1 MRYAAYSWPNWAAR
15 EASSGRTTSQWKA
28 TSVGNSTANGHHDAT
43 TRLAPTIHPTKARYA
58 GLRLL
63 ANGPPVTSALP
74 SRQATFVVPA
84 ASITDVAQY
93 ISPIDTKT
101 RTKPTGRTTASPGMG
116 HGHTRLATSATA
128 NGTSNTSDG
137 GRRRGADWLTDATI
151 ASLAGEGADRSTRDL
166 AAPTTVPALVQ
177 VTAARATGDR
187 RRSLAADHQ
196 SPCEGRR
203 VSLPP
208 ITEDHR
214 ARRFADGY
222 DRVFAEVER
231 TFLGPIR
238 SRLVGQLTG
247 RVVEIGAGTGANIRH
262 YASADRVELVEPFPR
277 MREQLHQRLG
287 AREGGIPM
295 RVVDGRAE
303 ELPFADGSVD
313 AVVSTLV
320 LCSVVDVQRTLAEVS
335 RVLAPGGVFAYLEHS
350 RGRGLKRIVQ
360 TAITP
365 LTIRYA
371 AGCHHDRDLAA
382 AIAGMGAAHVE
393 PVHVP
398 APLGIRMLPEWPLI
412 AGRATVPGPIS
423 LSEAADR

>member
-1 MRYAAYSWPNWAAR
+1 M
-15 EASSGRTTSQWKA
+15 
-28 TSVGNSTANGHHDAT
+28 
-43 TRLAPTIHPTKARYA
+43 
-58 GLRLL
+58 
-63 ANGPPVTSALP
+63 
-74 SRQATFVVPA
+74 
-84 ASITDVAQY
+84 
-93 ISPIDTKT
+93 
-101 RTKPTGRTTASPGMG
+101 
-116 HGHTRLATSATA
+116 
-128 NGTSNTSDG
+128 
-137 GRRRGADWLTDATI
+137 
-151 ASLAGEGADRSTRDL
+151 
-166 AAPTTVPALVQ
+166 
-177 VTAARATGDR
+177 
-187 RRSLAADHQ
+187 
-196 SPCEGRR
+196 
-203 VSLPP
+203 SLPP

-238 SRLVGQLTG
+238 SRLVDQLTG

-262 YASADRVELVEPFPR
+262 YVKADHVDLVEPFPR
-277 MREQLHQRLG
+277 MREQLQARLG

-303 ELPFADGSVD
+303 DLPFADGSVD

-320 LCSVVDVQRTLAEVS
+320 LCSVVDVQRALAEVS

>member
-1 MRYAAYSWPNWAAR
+1 
-15 EASSGRTTSQWKA
+15 
-28 TSVGNSTANGHHDAT
+28 
-43 TRLAPTIHPTKARYA
+43 
-58 GLRLL
+58 
-63 ANGPPVTSALP
+63 
-74 SRQATFVVPA
+74 
-84 ASITDVAQY
+84 
-93 ISPIDTKT
+93 
-101 RTKPTGRTTASPGMG
+101 
-116 HGHTRLATSATA
+116 
-128 NGTSNTSDG
+128 
-137 GRRRGADWLTDATI
+137 
-151 ASLAGEGADRSTRDL
+151 
-166 AAPTTVPALVQ
+166 
-177 VTAARATGDR
+177 
-187 RRSLAADHQ
+187 
-196 SPCEGRR
+196 

-208 ITEDHR
+208 IIEDHR

-262 YASADRVELVEPFPR
+262 YVKADHVDLVEPFPR
-277 MREQLHQRLG
+277 MREQLQARLG

-320 LCSVVDVQRTLAEVS
+320 LCSVVD
-335 RVLAPGGVFAYLEHS
+335 
-350 RGRGLKRIVQ
+350 VQ

-423 LSEAADR
+423 PSEAADR